1 MKTNLLRTISNKLIV
16 KPDISNIS
24 KFNLF
29 LGMIFALYVLCA
41 SKYIGNKDSI
51 FYSNF
56 YKLILLV
63 GVLIIYPYHKQ
74 AGVILLIIVMVTH
87 LPVFREKF
95 ADFITSSTQ
104 STQSTPSTP
113 STQTALTTTDYE
125 LTPNKL
131 ENQESNYELTIE
143 KRKEAVINKK
153 VDDEQARLKLLNQE
167 NIISPLDSQIISEIQ
182 RQFDDEID
190 LITTDDFEKISK
202 YTDEGDP
209 INAGL
214 LPRVIENKRNNIDYG
229 QLITAGKVIMF

>member
-16 KPDISNIS
+16 KPDVSNIS

-56 YKLILLV
+56 YKLILLI

-95 ADFITSSTQ
+95 ADFISTSSTPPTTTT
-104 STQSTPSTP
+104 STIN
-113 STQTALTTTDYE
+113 TTDYK

-143 KRKEAVINKK
+143 KRKESDINKK
-153 VDDEQARLKLLNQE
+153 VDNEQTRLKLLNQE
-167 NIISPLDSQIISEIQ
+167 NIISPLDSEIISEIQ
-182 RQFDDEID
+182 RQFDDDID

-214 LPRVIENKRNNIDYG
+214 LPKTIENKRNNIDYN

>member
-1 MKTNLLRTISNKLIV
+1 MKTNLLRIISNKLIV
-16 KPDISNIS
+16 KPDVSNIS

-29 LGMIFALYVLCA
+29 LGIIFALYVLCA

-95 ADFITSSTQ
+95 ADFISSPTSTSST
-104 STQSTPSTP
+104 S

-214 LPRVIENKRNNIDYG
+214 LPRVIENKRNNIDYD

>member
-1 MKTNLLRTISNKLIV
+1 MKTNLLRIISNKLIV
-16 KPDISNIS
+16 KPDVSNIS

-29 LGMIFALYVLCA
+29 LGIIFALYVLCA

-95 ADFITSSTQ
+95 ADFISSPTSST
-104 STQSTPSTP
+104 PSP
-113 STQTALTTTDYE
+113 TQTALTRTDYE

-153 VDDEQARLKLLNQE
+153 VDDEQTRLKLLNQE

-214 LPRVIENKRNNIDYG
+214 LPKVIENKRNNIDYG

>member
-1 MKTNLLRTISNKLIV
+1 
-16 KPDISNIS
+16 
-24 KFNLF
+24 
-29 LGMIFALYVLCA
+29 MIFALYVLCA

-51 FYSNF
+51 FYNNF
-56 YKLILLV
+56 YKLILLI

-95 ADFITSSTQ
+95 ADFISSPTTSPTTS
-104 STQSTPSTP
+104 
-113 STQTALTTTDYE
+113 LNTTDYK

-190 LITTDDFEKISK
+190 LITTDDFEKIAK

-214 LPRVIENKRNNIDYG
+214 LPKIIDNKKNNIDYN
-229 QLITAGKVIMF
+229 QLIMSGKVIMF

>member
-1 MKTNLLRTISNKLIV
+1 MITKTSLLRIISNKLIV
-16 KPDISNIS
+16 KTDVSNIS

-51 FYSNF
+51 FYSNY
-56 YKLILLV
+56 YKLFLLI
-63 GVLIIYPYHKQ
+63 GVLVIYPYHKQ

-87 LPVFREKF
+87 LPIFREQF
-95 ADFITSSTQ
+95 ESFIGSTTTIPTITSIPTLNIQ
-104 STQSTPSTP
+104 PS
-113 STQTALTTTDYE
+113 SFE

-131 ENQESNYELTIE
+131 ENQESNYDLSIE
-143 KRKEAVINKK
+143 KRKALVIDKK
-153 VDDEQARLKLLNQE
+153 IEDEQSRLKLLNKE
-167 NIISPLDSQIISEIQ
+167 NLITPLEGEIISEIQ

-190 LITTDDFEKISK
+190 LITTDDFEKIAK

-214 LPRVIENKRNNIDYG
+214 LPKIIDNKKNNIDYN
-229 QLITAGKVIMF
+229 QLIMSGKVIMF

>member
-16 KPDISNIS
+16 KPDVSNIS

-29 LGMIFALYVLCA
+29 LGIIFALYVLCA

-95 ADFITSSTQ
+95 ADFISSPTSST
-104 STQSTPSTP
+104 PSP
-113 STQTALTTTDYE
+113 TQTALTRTDYE

-214 LPRVIENKRNNIDYG
+214 LPRVIENKRNNIDYD